1 MNQDIADHSFSTDF
15 YYKCRIFDQ
24 VNYRYVSV
32 KQLFERNEIA
42 ILIQSEFTVKC
53 GVRDFHVYNGG
64 WFSCVQWWMVSKD

>member
-1 MNQDIADHSFSTDF
+1 M
-15 YYKCRIFDQ
+15 
-24 VNYRYVSV
+24 

-64 WFSCVQWWMVSKD
+64 WFSCVQWWMVFMCTMVDGKQRLGIC